1 MVHIKTSLKKRI
13 FMEFDLYLPLPFSRI
28 PTSVNGTESS
38 NLNLLVFLVV
48 SPILSPSRGPILCYL
63 ISINSG
69 VIARGSL
76 SNKTLLVGNAKG
88 FRSSVPGTGD
98 KDQIYLLLYHAP
110 PLLCCASFILRGIPA
125 RVFCRTCLPFAIM
138 SVCFL
143 QRVGQSFP

>member
-13 FMEFDLYLPLPFSRI
+13 FIELDLYLPLPFSPI

-38 NLNLLVFLVV
+38 NLNLLVILVI

-76 SNKTLLVGNAKG
+76 
-88 FRSSVPGTGD
+88 
-98 KDQIYLLLYHAP
+98 
-110 PLLCCASFILRGIPA
+110 
-125 RVFCRTCLPFAIM
+125 
-138 SVCFL
+138 
-143 QRVGQSFP
+143 